1 MNTYQAKV
9 DNLISFANS
18 LGEQFNFSIYQGIAT
33 ATTTKDE
40 ELTGWWE
47 SEVHDDTE
55 INEFLDSIAE
65 SMEVDIPEEVLQFIE
80 KL

>member
-9 DNLISFANS
+9 DNLTKLSQS

-47 SEVHDDTE
+47 TEVYDDTE
-55 INEFLDSIAE
+55 IDEFLDSIE
-65 SMEVDIPEEVLQFIE
+65 EDMQVDIPEEVLTFIE